1 MPTDS
6 QQKVGKLAEVFS
18 DLLVLGTYLRETK
31 DLGSPEHLRTRLQ
44 HLFQVAEQQG
54 RAKGINPDAQI
65 QAKYAVAAYIDEMI
79 ISSRWQHRE
88 QWGARPLQYDF
99 FSEYVAGEG
108 FFKRLDG
115 IRRAFPM
122 DPDLLEV
129 YGLCLMLGFEGQYR
143 LHERERLRGLIEDI
157 TREVQAKRG
166 DLPALSP
173 HGQRP
178 DELMELVK
186 RELPVWVVLVTSAG
200 IVFLFFMALS
210 FLIGQDVDYVMD
222 QLKKLL
228 QESPA

>member
-1 MPTDS
+1 MPSDS
-6 QQKVGKLAEVFS
+6 QQKVGKLAEVFN
-18 DLLVLGTYLRETK
+18 DLLVLGIYLRETK

-44 HLFQVAEQQG
+44 HLFHVAEQQ
-54 RAKGINPDAQI
+54 AKSKGISSDPQM

-88 QWGARPLQYDF
+88 QWAARPLQYDF

-108 FFKRLDG
+108 FFKRLDA
-115 IRRAFPM
+115 IRRALPM

-178 DELMELVK
+178 EELMELVK

-210 FLIGQDVDYVMD
+210 FLIGQDVDHVMD

-228 QESPA
+228 QETAG